1 MRMEPNNKDA
11 RRRRLADKK
20 RRSQVREDRERYD
33 RFLELNESFERAM
46 DEEPDGVYHQ
56 FDKDVRGG
64 KRDWYY

>member
-1 MRMEPNNKDA
+1 MEPNNKDA

-56 FDKDVRGG
+56 FDKDGRGG
-64 KRDWYY
+64 KLDWYY